1 MHYRG
6 TVNAPVAASVLP
18 WLLVVA
24 LLGAIGLAMLDPG
37 KVVELLGDGR
47 YMLVDGDALPPPPE
61 PCPTVAAP
69 AAAPV
74 AVPAPPG
81 PAPMRESAIAVQA
94 QPVAAREAAPA
105 APRQVQGS
113 GLPHGEAGLAVL
125 IRAGVLRP
133 GSPAEFD
140 NWRNRHAVSTGR
152 MPSRRMDDLGYR
164 SLYTII
170 GPVEFPQGLTGP
182 HAVVFIL
189 GEGAPYPGG
198 DPGHSVVLDPSSG
211 ACLGLTCRM
220 LLAD

>member
-1 MHYRG
+1 
-6 TVNAPVAASVLP
+6 
-18 WLLVVA
+18 
-24 LLGAIGLAMLDPG
+24 
-37 KVVELLGDGR
+37 
-47 YMLVDGDALPPPPE
+47 
-61 PCPTVAAP
+61 
-69 AAAPV
+69 
-74 AVPAPPG
+74 
-81 PAPMRESAIAVQA
+81 MRESAIAVQA

-182 HAVVFIL
+182 HAVSSSLAKAHRTPAATRVIRWCSTRPA
-189 GEGAPYPGG
+189 AP
-198 DPGHSVVLDPSSG
+198 
-211 ACLGLTCRM
+211 AW
-220 LLAD
+220 A